1 MDNHAPSPSLI
12 DITMPALGA
21 DMRDGTLL
29 EWLIKPGD
37 NIEKG
42 DIIAV
47 IETSKG
53 AIDME
58 SYHNGTISE
67 LLVEPEIKLPVG
79 SVMAR
84 MESNSPT
91 SEALDE
97 SALTSPI
104 QATDKV
110 SDSPFTYEEPAHEAL
125 PIQDRASNTTNNT
138 LNSQEIEPDETP
150 FPPYIP
156 PRKLRAT
163 HSNLDGQVPTTNEQE
178 RSRPEPEP
186 HQKQKQ
192 KQRVFASPVVRK
204 TAFRLGIDLSS
215 LTGSGPKGAIVLRD
229 LLSHLDS
236 NEAKSLRKTETK
248 NAASAAST
256 MRQAI
261 SDAMTRSKQEIPHY
275 YLAQEINLTHAQK
288 WLTQQN
294 QQREP
299 EQRLLLPALLL
310 TAIARQLVR
319 FPQLNGFYHGGCFTP
334 STNIN
339 IANTISLREGGL
351 VTPAILNADQL
362 SIQQV
367 MDSLR
372 DITERGRH
380 GRLRSSEISQGSITV
395 TSIGERGADMLT
407 GVIYPP
413 QVAIIGLGRLRK
425 APIINNHKLEIG
437 EVMTVTLAADH
448 RVSDGISGAR
458 FLHALAKQL
467 QHPEAL

>member
-37 NIEKG
+37 NVEKG

-58 SYHNGTISE
+58 TYHNGTISE

-84 MESNSPT
+84 MESDSPT
-91 SEALDE
+91 SEALNE
-97 SALTSPI
+97 HALRTPT
-104 QATDKV
+104 QEDKV

-125 PIQDRASNTTNNT
+125 PIQERVSNTTNNT
-138 LNSQEIEPDETP
+138 LNSPEIEPDETP

-163 HSNLDGQVPTTNEQE
+163 HSNLDSLVPTTNEQE
-178 RSRPEPEP
+178 RSRPEPQP

-192 KQRVFASPVVRK
+192 KQRVFASPIVRK
-204 TAFRLGIDLSS
+204 TAFRLGIALSS

-236 NEAKSLRKTETK
+236 SEAKTLRKSETK

-319 FPQLNGFYHGGCFTP
+319 FPQLNGFYHDGCFTP

-351 VTPAILNADQL
+351 VTPAILKADQL

-425 APIINNHKLEIG
+425 APIINNDKLEIG